1 MFGTFV
7 IGLMIVVWLFV
18 LLPLVLRNR
27 RPIRHAGE
35 GFDDT
40 RIVFSGDDA
49 TQAPRRRPRLGHTGI
64 HGPAESSTDPVNPG
78 DPVTGEYELLDDPE
92 IVAGRGRTDDA
103 EPADHDAGE
112 HAETETSGDGGATH
126 VTGIGGFFSALF
138 GRRSAVDDGDGP
150 GTEDG
155 DRSSGTATASER
167 RRAAAAE
174 IRSRMR
180 ARTRPTEQDAI
191 EILEGEVVTELPAL
205 AAHPETVDTVVVP
218 AVDLDDDDED
228 AFHHDDAYTDPADLL
243 HPAGDYRPA
252 DDTGEAYDYGDE
264 PHTADT
270 AVAEIEEAEPELTE
284 EDIAFAASRRGR
296 GGFDPETHDAYAAAR
311 FRRRQRTLVIL
322 AVLLLA
328 GLGIGFLF
336 GGLYWLVPAAVGLL
350 LGMYLYALRTQVMA
364 EQELRA
370 RRIRQIRRARLG
382 VRNAADAEL
391 GLPARLRRPGAVVLE
406 IDDESPDFHEL
417 ELHEGCAGAGTDE
430 DTVIDISTYHPR
442 RAG

>member
-7 IGLMIVVWLFV
+7 IGLMVVVWLFV

-49 TQAPRRRPRLGHTGI
+49 AQAPRRRPRLGHHHADGDA
-64 HGPAESSTDPVNPG
+64 GFPAAPVDSGEP
-78 DPVTGEYELLDDPE
+78 DTGEYELLDTPE
-92 IVAGRGRTDDA
+92 IIDGQRNNVDDGTV
-103 EPADHDAGE
+103 EHDAGE
-112 HAETETSGDGGATH
+112 AAIREDEGA
-126 VTGIGGFFSALF
+126 VRGPGIGGFFSALF
-138 GRRSAVDDGDGP
+138 GRTAASGESDRSGTPDGDETGGGP
-150 GTEDG
+150 DSAR
-155 DRSSGTATASER
+155 DR

-180 ARTRPTEQDAI
+180 TRTRPAEQDAI
-191 EILEGEVVTELPAL
+191 DILEGEVVTELPAL
-205 AAHPETVDTVVVP
+205 APHPETVDTVVVS
-218 AVDLDDDDED
+218 AVDLDYDDDEE

-264 PHTADT
+264 PHVTDT
-270 AVAEIEEAEPELTE
+270 VVAEIEETEPELTE

-311 FRRRQRTLVIL
+311 FRRRQRTLIIL
-322 AVLLLA
+322 AVLLLV

-336 GGLYWLVPAAVGLL
+336 GGLYWLAPAAVGLV

-391 GLPARLRRPGAVVLE
+391 GLPARLRRPGAIVLE

-417 ELHEGCAGAGTDE
+417 ELHEGYEGTGSDE

>member
-7 IGLMIVVWLFV
+7 IGLMVVVWLFV

-49 TQAPRRRPRLGHTGI
+49 AQAPRRRPRLGHYDA
-64 HGPAESSTDPVNPG
+64 HGHAGSPTAPIDSREPDA
-78 DPVTGEYELLDDPE
+78 DEYELLDDPE
-92 IVAGRGRTDDA
+92 VIDGQRRSVDDDTV
-103 EPADHDAGE
+103 EHDADE
-112 HAETETSGDGGATH
+112 PTVREDEGAARGS
-126 VTGIGGFFSALF
+126 GIGGFFSALF
-138 GRRSAVDDGDGP
+138 GRTAASGENDRSEAQDGDETGGP
-150 GTEDG
+150 D
-155 DRSSGTATASER
+155 SASER

-174 IRSRMR
+174 IRSRMS
-180 ARTRPTEQDAI
+180 ARRHPAEQDTI

-205 AAHPETVDTVVVP
+205 AAHPGTVDTVVIS
-218 AVDLDDDDED
+218 AVDLDYDDDEE

-264 PHTADT
+264 PHVAET

-284 EDIAFAASRRGR
+284 EDIAFAARRRGR

-311 FRRRQRTLVIL
+311 FRRRQRTLIIL

-328 GLGIGFLF
+328 GLGIGLLF
-336 GGLYWLVPAAVGLL
+336 GGLYWLAPAAVGLL

-382 VRNAADAEL
+382 VRNSADAEL
-391 GLPARLRRPGAVVLE
+391 GLPARLRRPGAIVLE

-417 ELHEGCAGAGTDE
+417 ELHEGFAGTGSDE

>member
-7 IGLMIVVWLFV
+7 ISLTVVVWLFV

-35 GFDDT
+35 GLEDT
-40 RIVFSGDDA
+40 RIVFSGDG
-49 TQAPRRRPRLGHTGI
+49 THPVPRRRPRLGPIDTRS
-64 HGPAESSTDPVNPG
+64 HGVEPTATDHPDVAS
-78 DPVTGEYELLDDPE
+78 DYELLEDPRSPE
-92 IVAGRGRTDDA
+92 GAGEVVDADIEETTDDTPQPSP
-103 EPADHDAGE
+103 ETVKRTKDGE
-112 HAETETSGDGGATH
+112 STWDRVRGY
-126 VTGIGGFFSALF
+126 ISALF
-138 GRRSAVDDGDGP
+138 NRDADDSDGGQHDTENVDQQPRAATSA
-150 GTEDG
+150 
-155 DRSSGTATASER
+155 R
-167 RRAAAAE
+167 RRAAVAD

-180 ARTRPTEQDAI
+180 PRMHPSEQETI
-191 EILEGEVVTELPAL
+191 EILEGEVITEL
-205 AAHPETVDTVVVP
+205 TVLPRKTDGSDTVVIP
-218 AVDLDDDDED
+218 AADLDYDDEEV
-228 AFHHDDAYTDPADLL
+228 FHHDDAYTDPADLL
-243 HPAGDYRPA
+243 HPAGDYSPA
-252 DDTGEAYDYGDE
+252 DDIGEAYDYTHE
-264 PHTADT
+264 PQGTEPTENEDDT
-270 AVAEIEEAEPELTE
+270 PELTD
-284 EDIAFAASRRGR
+284 EDIAFAARRRGR

-311 FRRRQRTLVIL
+311 FHRRQRILIIL

-336 GGLYWLVPAAVGLL
+336 GGLSWLVPAAVGLL

-391 GLPARLRRPGAVVLE
+391 GVPARLRRPGAIVLE

-417 ELHEGCAGAGTDE
+417 ELHEGYAGTGTDE
-430 DTVIDISTYHPR
+430 NTVIDIAAYHPR

>member
-49 TQAPRRRPRLGHTGI
+49 TQTPRRRPRLGHHA
-64 HGPAESSTDPVNPG
+64 HGHEGSPTAPIDSGEPDV
-78 DPVTGEYELLDDPE
+78 GEYELLDDPE
-92 IVAGRGRTDDA
+92 VIEGQRSRVDDGTV
-103 EPADHDAGE
+103 EHDAGE
-112 HAETETSGDGGATH
+112 PAVHEDEGAARGS
-126 VTGIGGFFSALF
+126 GIGGFFSALF
-138 GRRSAVDDGDGP
+138 GRRSAVDDGAGS
-150 GTEDG
+150 GAEDG

-205 AAHPETVDTVVVP
+205 AAHSETVDTVVVP
-218 AVDLDDDDED
+218 AVELDDDDDEE

-264 PHTADT
+264 PHTADS

-311 FRRRQRTLVIL
+311 FRRRQRTLIIL

-336 GGLYWLVPAAVGLL
+336 GGLYWLVSAAVGLL

-417 ELHEGCAGAGTDE
+417 ELHEGFAGAGSDE

>member
-7 IGLMIVVWLFV
+7 IGLIVVVWLFV

-35 GFDDT
+35 GLDDT
-40 RIVFSGDDA
+40 RIVFAGDSA
-49 TQAPRRRPRLGHTGI
+49 TPAPRRRPRLGPIDT
-64 HGPAESSTDPVNPG
+64 HGDGPETDTSPRDTV
-78 DPVTGEYELLDDPE
+78 GEYELLDNAESDTAEAGGSDVPDP
-92 IVAGRGRTDDA
+92 R
-103 EPADHDAGE
+103 
-112 HAETETSGDGGATH
+112 
-126 VTGIGGFFSALF
+126 
-138 GRRSAVDDGDGP
+138 DGDGYREEQREHGRSVIGRFLVTLLGRDTGTGEDDGFP
-150 GTEDG
+150 GTEETDG
-155 DRSSGTATASER
+155 DTGAAAVSDR
-167 RRAAAAE
+167 RRAAAEE

-180 ARTRPTEQDAI
+180 SRTRTTEQDTI
-191 EILEGEVVTELPAL
+191 EILEGEVVPELPAL
-205 AAHPETVDTVVVP
+205 AAQSETVDTVVVS
-218 AVDLDDDDED
+218 AADFDEDDEE
-228 AFHHDDAYTDPADLL
+228 AFRHDDAYTDPADLL

-252 DDTGEAYDYGDE
+252 DDTGEEYDYGDE
-264 PHTADT
+264 PRVVDIAEAEDT
-270 AVAEIEEAEPELTE
+270 EPELTD

-311 FRRRQRTLVIL
+311 FRRRQRTLIIL
-322 AVLLLA
+322 AVLLPV

-336 GGLYWLVPAAVGLL
+336 GGPYWLAPAAVGLL

-391 GLPARLRRPGAVVLE
+391 GVPARLRRPGAIVLE

-417 ELHEGCAGAGTDE
+417 ELREGHAAAGPDE
-430 DTVIDISTYHPR
+430 DTVIDLSTYHPR